1 MRDCP
6 ISPLIDSMD
15 LIETL
20 ILVNN
25 GLEIVKPPK
34 GLLLRLAFGTQGRA
48 GVYVLHG
55 L

>member
-6 ISPLIDSMD
+6 VVSLIDSMD

-20 ILVNN
+20 ILVNS

-34 GLLLRLAFGTQGRA
+34 GLLVRLAFGTQGRA
-48 GVYVLHG
+48 GVCVLHG